1 MEHDTLILSN
11 DTDKKLESGLF
22 LRTPSPD
29 QLTMNGE
36 MEGHKARLQR
46 KLLNLDKFLFVS
58 ATLHLV
64 QEVPFN
70 R

>member
-11 DTDKKLESGLF
+11 DTDKNWKAAFSFEP
-22 LRTPSPD
+22 PSPD

-46 KLLNLDKFLFVS
+46 KLFNKSLLVS
-58 ATLHLV
+58 RDP
-64 QEVPFN
+64 PFGSGSSI
-70 R
+70 

>member
-1 MEHDTLILSN
+1 MHLHANSYRPRAAP
-11 DTDKKLESGLF
+11 ESGLSF
-22 LRTPSPD
+22 EPPSPD

-58 ATLHLV
+58 RDP
-64 QEVPFN
+64 PF
-70 R
+70 RSGSPI